1 MSDSGVN
8 GVLRYIYIIILVL
21 LHLLCVSY
29 VTVPAGV
36 RELLE

>member
-1 MSDSGVN
+1 MSDSGVIAA
-8 GVLRYIYIIILVL
+8 LRHMYII

-29 VTVPAGV
+29 VTIPAGV